1 MSIMLSEILIHYQES
16 ENECD
21 DNKNVKKKVLA
32 SITINHKPS
41 LLDSPSCFVAKGPKV
56 HFNENDSED
65 EEEPCKEE
73 LIKLLQEAHLFL
85 NKNIVEYKESRKKH
99 KVLEQFFEHLSI
111 HEALIEIHEELKE
124 AHSSLL
130 AQKKEIIIIASICV
144 SCNIIDHTTCAL
156 IIIISTKKLH
166 LCAILSQNKPYLK
179 N

>member
-1 MSIMLSEILIHYQES
+1 M
-16 ENECD
+16 
-21 DNKNVKKKVLA
+21 
-32 SITINHKPS
+32 
-41 LLDSPSCFVAKGPKV
+41 AKGPKV

-85 NKNIVEYKESRKKH
+85 NKNIVEYKDSRKKH
-99 KVLEQFFEHLSI
+99 KVLEQFFEHLST

-130 AQKKEIIIIASICV
+130 AQKEIIIIASICV

-179 N
+179 LKMKHLKEVNKLTHTLHYIHYKKSGKICRPA